1 MRRLKI
7 ILQSNLLYY
16 LLVIFILIHVLLRTI
31 IIKYESVYNG
41 NETEFIGKISNIVVK
56 EEYTSFILHG
66 KEKLKT
72 FYYGKIDIEPGTIVK
87 VIGSLKKP
95 SNNTIPNNFNNKKYL
110 YNNQI
115 YYTLNSKEIVKVK
128 GPNIF
133 NKIRNHLFN
142 RCDYNEK
149 MSGYLK
155 LFIFGNKNDID
166 ENYYELFKTNG
177 IVHLIAI
184 SGMHISLLVL
194 LLRGLFFFMKDTPR
208 FLIISIILFF
218 YTFLTGFSISVVRAV
233 LSYIFHYINDKVSLK
248 INGIQILILILFVI
262 LLINPWNIYS
272 LAFKYSFII
281 SFGIILSDKYIK
293 GNYLKQIF
301 SISLI
306 ALLYSLP
313 ISINL
318 NYQIDIL
325 SLIKN
330 LIMVPYVTFI
340 LYPLCLISYIIL
352 PFCHIAIFFS
362 NIFIY
367 LNNILSMFSCQIII
381 PKMPVYIIVIY
392 YFFLILFSKYNN
404 KYLFVLIILLMI
416 NMLIPHLDSSF
427 YYYAL
432 DVGQGDENLLIY
444 PNKSKVLLVDCGGI
458 YNKKISNSLITFL
471 HSIGITKID
480 ELIISHGDYDHMG
493 EAINIV
499 NSIKVKRVIFNCGP
513 YNDLEKELI
522 KELNK
527 KNIKYHSCIKELNV
541 EKSKLLFLQTK
552 IYDNENDNSN
562 VIYTEYNSY
571 KFMLMGDASITTEKE
586 IINKYNLPKVDV
598 LKVGHHG
605 SKTSSDK
612 EFIDEINPRY
622 SIISVGKNNKYG
634 HPNKEVM
641 DNLKYSKTY
650 RTDQKGSIMF
660 KVKRDKL
667 IIKYNMP

>member
-16 LLVIFILIHVLLRTI
+16 LLVIFILTYVLLRTV

-41 NETEFIGKISNIVVK
+41 DETEFIGKISNIVVK
-56 EEYTSFILHG
+56 EEYTSFILNG

-72 FYYGKIDIEPGTIVK
+72 YYYGKINIEPGTIVK

-133 NKIRNHLFN
+133 KKIRNHLFN

-248 INGIQILILILFVI
+248 INGIQILILILFVV

-281 SFGIILSDKYIK
+281 SFGIILSNKYIK

-340 LYPLCLISYIIL
+340 LYPLCLISYVIL
-352 PFCHIAIFFS
+352 PFCHITIFLS

-367 LNNILSMFSCQIII
+367 LNNILSTFSCPIII

-493 EAINIV
+493 EAINLV

-522 KELNK
+522 KELYK
-527 KNIKYHSCIKELNV
+527 RNIKYHSCIKELNIG
-541 EKSKLLFLQTK
+541 KNKLLFLQTK

-562 VIYTEYNSY
+562 VIYTKYNNY
-571 KFMLMGDASITTEKE
+571 KFMLMGDASVTTERE
-586 IINKYNLPKVDV
+586 ILNKYNLQDIDV

-605 SKTSSDK
+605 SKTSSSK
-612 EFIDEINPRY
+612 EFINEINPKY
-622 SIISVGKNNKYG
+622 SIISVGKKNRYG
-634 HPNKEVM
+634 HPNKEVL
-641 DNLKYSKTY
+641 DNLEKSKIF
-650 RTDQKGSIMF
+650 RTDLDGSIMF
-660 KVKRDKL
+660 K
-667 IIKYNMP
+667 IKNNRLKIETCSP